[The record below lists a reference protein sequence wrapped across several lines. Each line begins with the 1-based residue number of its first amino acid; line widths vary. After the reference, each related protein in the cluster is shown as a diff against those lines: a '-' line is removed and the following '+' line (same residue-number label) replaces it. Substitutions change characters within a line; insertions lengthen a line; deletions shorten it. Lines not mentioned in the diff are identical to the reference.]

1 MQGDSAGEKYVS
13 VGISPR
19 GAHVVCK
26 FLSGMGGGGGWVGH
40 SNDFDSL
47 QDNSVMF
54 LSVLEYQI
62 KMMIMI
68 PWVGG

>member
-1 MQGDSAGEKYVS
+1 M
-13 VGISPR
+13 
-19 GAHVVCK
+19 VCK